1 MLSIGNLGAAAFV
14 TGYALLLAPGL
25 AEAVTIKLDGTG
37 EEAPLPLKYALE
49 TLGENTPIDNTVA
62 YHLRSPGGPGSE
74 ELKLAVSAI
83 RRIVARDS
91 VYLRLKLREGM
102 VFSGKQRRASARLG
116 LDAHPGD
123 IRVATVLNNLV
134 DGSTDTVVYPSV
146 PGTEL

>member
-37 EEAPLPLKYALE
+37 EEAPVPLQYAVE
-49 TLGENTPIDNTVA
+49 TLGENTTVDNTVA

-74 ELKLAVSAI
+74 ELKLFVSAI
-83 RRIVARDS
+83 RRIVVRDN

-102 VFSGKQRRASARLG
+102 VFLGKQAKTGQRQAWAGRSPR
-116 LDAHPGD
+116 
-123 IRVATVLNNLV
+123 
-134 DGSTDTVVYPSV
+134 
-146 PGTEL
+146 